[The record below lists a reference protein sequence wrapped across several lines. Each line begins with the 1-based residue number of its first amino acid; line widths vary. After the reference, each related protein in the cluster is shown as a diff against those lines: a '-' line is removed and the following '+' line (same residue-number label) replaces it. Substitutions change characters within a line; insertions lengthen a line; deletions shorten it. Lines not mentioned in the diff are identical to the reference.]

1 MSTQS
6 GIGQA
11 LAELVGRLTPEEKQE
26 FARSLSWKELEVLR
40 RQGPIPGLAEGP
52 VAHPGRRVG
61 EPQVYVGTIS
71 DGLALELP
79 VECVAA
85 FVKRLPTIL
94 SVSSVEVY
102 LRRNGEGEEHQVS
115 AEELAGFL
123 DAHQDVLLEGSLMME
138 LGGATLVSGGGGCML
153 LVLEGISGEG
163 RRQLATEALR
173 TCGFDYE
180 LRGNSF
186 TAAMWDDELEVAEH

>member
-1 MSTQS
+1 MHMSTQS

-11 LAELVGRLTPEEKQE
+11 LAELVGRLTPDEKRE
-26 FARSLSWKELEVLR
+26 FARSLGWKELEVLR
-40 RQGPIPGLAEGP
+40 RQGPVPGLADEGT

-61 EPQVYVGTIS
+61 EPQVYVGTTS

-102 LRRNGEGEEHQVS
+102 LRRNGGGEEHQVS
-115 AEELAGFL
+115 AEEFAGFL

-138 LGGATLVSGGGGCML
+138 LGSATLVSGGGGCMR
-153 LVLEGISGEG
+153 LVLEGISGEVQ
-163 RRQLATEALR
+163 RRLATEALR
-173 TCGFDYE
+173 TCG
-180 LRGNSF
+180 
-186 TAAMWDDELEVAEH
+186 